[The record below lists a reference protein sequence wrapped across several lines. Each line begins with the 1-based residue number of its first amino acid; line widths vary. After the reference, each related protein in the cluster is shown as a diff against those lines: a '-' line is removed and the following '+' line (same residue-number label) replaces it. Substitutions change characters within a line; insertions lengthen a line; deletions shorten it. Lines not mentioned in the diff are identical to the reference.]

1 MQTKFEAAF
10 RPLGRN
16 SVRQSDDYEEQLE
29 HLVAVDRGIYADMI

>member
-16 SVRQSDDYEEQLE
+16 SVRQGDDHEELLE
-29 HLVAVDRGIYADMI
+29 HLVAVARGMC